1 MTTPRLRHQIR
12 VLLDDEIAF
21 GPGKAQ
27 LLEAIGRHGSISAAA
42 RDMGMSYTRAWA
54 LVDAMNR
61 SFREPL
67 VLTATGGKRGGGAQV
82 SGAGREVLAAYRD
95 IEKAARDAANT
106 AFARLQPMLRDGPA
120 QCGEGAGH

>member
-1 MTTPRLRHQIR
+1 MSTSRLRHQIR

-67 VLTATGGKRGGGAQV
+67 VLTATGGKRGGAQV
-82 SGAGREVLAAYRD
+82 SDAGRQVLVAYRD
-95 IEKAARDAANT
+95 IENAARDAANA
-106 AFARLQPMLRDGPA
+106 AFARLQPMLRDDSA
-120 QCGEGAGH
+120 DSGEASGR

>member
-1 MTTPRLRHQIR
+1 MPTPRLRHQIR

-82 SGAGREVLAAYRD
+82 SDAGRQVLVAYRD
-95 IEKAARDAANT
+95 IENAARDAANA
-106 AFARLQPMLRDGPA
+106 AFVRLQPMLRDGSA
-120 QCGEGAGH
+120 ESGEASDP

>member
-1 MTTPRLRHQIR
+1 MTPPRLRHQIR
-12 VLLDDEIAF
+12 ILLGDEIAF

-82 SGAGREVLAAYRD
+82 SETGQHVLATYRD
-95 IEKAARDAANT
+95 IENAARTAANA
-106 AFARLQPMLRDGPA
+106 AFERMQPMLRRDSP
-120 QCGEGAGH
+120 ETGHDNGG